1 MIISSNA
8 AHNNN
13 EKLNTLLK
21 KFTSNGWDFEA
32 VRCNNIAFL
41 LIKAS
46 SIESYRILH
55 AC

>member
-1 MIISSNA
+1 MFISSNA

-13 EKLNTLLK
+13 EDLNTLIFKL
-21 KFTSNGWDFEA
+21 TSNGWDFEA

-46 SIESYRILH
+46 IIESYRILH